1 MIGNNTIKIN
11 QATMVEAVQGYFD
24 MQMKG
29 HVVLS
34 VKKDTQYSSSEGFEV
49 EFRNEEGEEGKS

>member
-1 MIGNNTIKIN
+1 MRGNNTIKIN
-11 QATMVEAVQGYFD
+11 QATMIEAVQGYFD
-24 MQMKG
+24 LQMKG

-49 EFRNEEGEEGKS
+49 EFTDKAGEEGKS